1 MRSDAQRIGA
11 YITKTAPT
19 TVGLKVAARLTGM
32 KSGFAAAVTEL
43 VPIEQQIQGLLN
55 AAAVPTIQYP
65 YYLAYGREIWGM
77 RNRGIDGDALTAMT
91 QSLHDKW
98 EANGLATAT
107 LITIA
112 DTVFNIT
119 VT

>member
-11 YITKTAPT
+11 YLAKTAPT
-19 TVGLKVAARLTGM
+19 TVSLKVAAMLAGM
-32 KSGFAAAVTEL
+32 KTGFAAAVTEL
-43 VPIEQQIQGLLN
+43 VPIEQQVQGLLN
-55 AAAVPTIQYP
+55 AAVIPTIRYP
-65 YYLAYGREIWGM
+65 FYLAYAREIWGM
-77 RNRGIDGDALTAMT
+77 RNRGIDGDSLTAMV

-107 LITIA
+107 LVEIA

>member
-1 MRSDAQRIGA
+1 MRTEEQRIDQYGA
-11 YITKTAPT
+11 KIAPT
-19 TVGLKVAARLTGM
+19 TVGLKIAAMLGGM
-32 KSGFAAAVTEL
+32 KSGFATAIGNL

-55 AAAVPTIQYP
+55 AAAVPTIRYP
-65 YYLAYGREIWGM
+65 FYLAYGREIWGI
-77 RNRGIDGDALTAMT
+77 RNRGIDGDTLTLMA

-98 EANGLATAT
+98 ETRGLATAT
-107 LITIA
+107 LVEIA

>member
-1 MRSDAQRIGA
+1 MRTSSQRQDQYGA
-11 YITKTAPT
+11 KTVAT
-19 TVGLKVAARLTGM
+19 TVGLKVAAVLPGM
-32 KSGFAAAVTEL
+32 KTGFLAAITLL

-65 YYLAYGREIWGM
+65 FYLCFGREMWALKYQ
-77 RNRGIDGDALTAMT
+77 GINGATLTLMA

-98 EANGLATAT
+98 VARGLATAT
-107 LITIA
+107 VIEIA
-112 DTVFNIT
+112 NTVFAVT